1 VIKIDTAMAEQSIGT
16 TGKMSAAAAAATA
29 KRAEFESAT
38 AAAAAAK
45 PAEFE
50 AATAADPGNGE
61 LWARFATFE
70 LEDDGGG
77 GIEAARAV
85 FERTLAAN
93 PDTKTETSVYRSWTK
108 AERTFG
114 DADGLR
120 RMFERRVRRRP
131 QGGGMFSKE
140 GWRQYLEFEVHNG
153 GVERV
158 RAVGE
163 ALLAAHPMDPYAY
176 VYYIRALAALSRHKE
191 AFALA
196 ERGVKE
202 ISGCCRG
209 HDERLRR
216 FMARYIQR
224 LETKQSTALDV
235 INF

>member
-1 VIKIDTAMAEQSIGT
+1 MIDTPMAEQPLGT
-16 TGKMSAAAAAATA
+16 TGEMSAAAE
-29 KRAEFESAT
+29 R
-38 AAAAAAK
+38 
-45 PAEFE
+45 AEFE
-50 AATAADPGNGE
+50 AATAADPGNAKP
-61 LWARFATFE
+61 WAVFE
-70 LEDDGGG
+70 LKDGGG

>member
-1 VIKIDTAMAEQSIGT
+1 VIKIDTAMAEQSLGT
-16 TGKMSAAAAAATA
+16 TGKMSA
-29 KRAEFESAT
+29 EEE

-45 PAEFE
+45 RAEFE
-50 AATAADPGNGE
+50 AATAADPGNAE

-93 PDTKTETSVYRSWTK
+93 PDPKTETSVYRSWTK

-163 ALLAAHPMDPYAY
+163 AYYANDTF
-176 VYYIRALAALSRHKE
+176 VSVSATCYIVAQWAIIGTGL
-191 AFALA
+191 
-196 ERGVKE
+196 
-202 ISGCCRG
+202 I
-209 HDERLRR
+209 
-216 FMARYIQR
+216 
-224 LETKQSTALDV
+224 TK
-235 INF
+235 I

>member
-1 VIKIDTAMAEQSIGT
+1 MIDTPMAEQPLGT
-16 TGKMSAAAAAATA
+16 TCEMSAAAE
-29 KRAEFESAT
+29 R
-38 AAAAAAK
+38 
-45 PAEFE
+45 AEFE
-50 AATAADPGNGE
+50 AATAADPGNPK
-61 LWARFATFE
+61 LWAVFE
-70 LEDDGGG
+70 LKDGGG
-77 GIEAARAV
+77 GIEAARAIFERKLTAIPSPQIEECVYWSWNVEEGKFGDVASGRRV
-85 FERTLAAN
+85 FER
-93 PDTKTETSVYRSWTK
+93 W
-108 AERTFG
+108 
-114 DADGLR
+114 
-120 RMFERRVRRRP
+120 VRRLPR
-131 QGGGMFSKE
+131 GGGMFGKE

-224 LETKQSTALDV
+224 LETKQSTAWDV